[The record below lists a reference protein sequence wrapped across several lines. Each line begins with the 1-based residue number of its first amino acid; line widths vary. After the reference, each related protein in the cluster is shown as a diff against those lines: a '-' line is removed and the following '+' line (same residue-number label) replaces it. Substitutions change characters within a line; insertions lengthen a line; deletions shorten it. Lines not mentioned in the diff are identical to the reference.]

1 MSSKKLEFFSYG
13 NTIDATNYCS
23 GIETIAKNFIEEN
36 EDDATI
42 VYPSSN
48 SWITARNDDEYRV
61 TTENA
66 QIILPT
72 NIYKIKRVWI
82 LLNNYIKFGI
92 FRKNAPTSA
101 AWYKGNTTEGWYPT
115 PLPDFNYIPAN
126 NCYDALTGEK
136 WECAIDITEFVKTKE
151 EFDTLSTVAYK
162 NIYDSINKA
171 NTMYFSRGDNKLRF
185 GDTVKKVIGTEQAN
199 IVSIIAKWINDFNE
213 KAVAGTNSFFD
224 RRLKAFYKNK
234 ELVEKETEGA
244 TEIQSSDVTYI
255 ATEVSELI
263 NDTSELV
270 KNLGFRVEYI
280 PLTSKTKIRARKSAK
295 TTVDYFQAYNQRAE
309 INAASALG
317 KNMWLTAQKTGVKKI
332 TIVKRYTKIADIPRV
347 GAKVIHNGKTYRIC
361 ANHYSMT
368 NTVYVQVTHTLS
380 ENWTMR
386 SNHVALDQKYRNWN
400 IPQDMLW
407 RTLYIEEFAHVSF
420 EKPTETKGFVSAITN
435 TFNTDISNDKTVTH
449 FVFKPTGKEL
459 NEEDY
464 TQVVLPCMTYGVANS
479 LVVSSTFKDNL
490 SAGLRKRIIDGNEF
504 CEDVLYCDKNGEVKN
519 AEIVLTSGLT
529 NNVSEDSIKNFPASS
544 NTLNTPKDRLFGE
557 TFQVLK
563 DAGEALKITYQQH
576 FISDSSDIVIGKKLA
591 ENCPIVK
598 KWQSNRTMLF
608 LLLNAPLRLGEDVVP
623 GENVLNE
630 LDYATCVVV
639 NNDNISVLFDDARA
653 VAWAI
658 TDERYN
664 LLIGSNAETK
674 KTIYFSITNKK

>member
-23 GIETIAKNFIEEN
+23 GIETIAENFIEEN

-48 SWITARNDDEYRV
+48 GWITARNDDEYRV

-66 QIILPT
+66 KIILPLP
-72 NIYKIKRVWI
+72 IYKI
-82 LLNNYIKFGI
+82 
-92 FRKNAPTSA
+92 RKV
-101 AWYKGNTTEGWYPT
+101 
-115 PLPDFNYIPAN
+115 LI
-126 NCYDALTGEK
+126 
-136 WECAIDITEFVKTKE
+136 
-151 EFDTLSTVAYK
+151 
-162 NIYDSINKA
+162 NI
-171 NTMYFSRGDNKLRF
+171 GDP
-185 GDTVKKVIGTEQAN
+185 V
-199 IVSIIAKWINDFNE
+199 
-213 KAVAGTNSFFD
+213 VAGTNGYLSLFVD
-224 RRLKAFYKNK
+224 ENGNK
-234 ELVEKETEGA
+234 IDNLDITKYVLHSDEWASLMLSEKDYLSGVYRDNTFRFSNGA
-244 TEIQSSDVTYI
+244 TMLFLLNDVYEKFLDKTPVSDRLLRSVLYNVGDKYYVNGVVEPGSSLRDVI
-255 ATEVSELI
+255 LGI
-263 NDTSELV
+263 NKLNVDFRNV
-270 KNLGFRVEYI
+270 GFRIEYI
-280 PLTSKTKIRARKSAK
+280 PLTSKTKIRARKSEK
-295 TTVDYFQAYNQRAE
+295 TSVDYFQAYNQRAE

-420 EKPTETKGFVSAITN
+420 EKPTETKGFTSAITN

-459 NEEDY
+459 NGEDY

-519 AEIVLTSGLT
+519 AEIILTSGLT

-576 FISDSSDIVIGKKLA
+576 FISDSPDIVIGKKLA

-664 LLIGSNAETK
+664 LLIGSNAATK
-674 KTIYFSITNKK
+674 KTIYFSISNKK